1 MNPEAATLV
10 LLVLAV
16 PPCLWL
22 TARGEPVSRLVGL
35 ELLTIVASVILL
47 LLARVAGRPTYV
59 DVALVLAVVSLAGA
73 LVFARFLGRSL

>member
-1 MNPEAATLV
+1 MIAAAALV
-10 LLVLAV
+10 LLVLAF

-35 ELLTIVASVILL
+35 ELLSLVATVVLL
-47 LLARVAGRPTYV
+47 LLARAASRPPYV
-59 DVALVLAVVSLAGA
+59 DVALVMAVVSLGGS

>member
-1 MNPEAATLV
+1 MIGAAALA
-10 LLVLAV
+10 LLVLAF

-35 ELLTIVASVILL
+35 ELLCLVATVELL
-47 LLARVAGRPTYV
+47 LLARAAGRPPYV
-59 DVALVLAVVSLAGA
+59 DVALVTAVVSLGGS